1 MAVKTHFSI
10 LLPYSKNT
18 IYLIVLDLYI
28 LVKKNFVKL
37 FFYLDEAVKNALP
50 HNMYEGTCK

>member
-10 LLPYSKNT
+10 LLSYSKNT
-18 IYLIVLDLYI
+18 IYLIVLVLY
-28 LVKKNFVKL
+28 LLGKKIFVKL

-50 HNMYEGTCK
+50 RNMYEGTRK